1 MEIEIEQTRKRLL
14 TAAREQGLSSSETIR
29 LSVEL
34 DHLLNSYD
42 KERRHFGRC
51 ARFDADFS

>member
-42 KERRHFGRC
+42 KERHHFGRC
-51 ARFDADFS
+51 ARFDADFV